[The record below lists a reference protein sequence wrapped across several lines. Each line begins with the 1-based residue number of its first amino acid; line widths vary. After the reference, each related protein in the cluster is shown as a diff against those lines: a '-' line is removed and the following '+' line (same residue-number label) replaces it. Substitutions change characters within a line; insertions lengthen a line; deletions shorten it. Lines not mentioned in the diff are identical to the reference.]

1 MGCVLRWTILAFDPP
16 LALVIVA
23 QVLHGATFALAHLGA
38 MYFILK
44 AVPPRLTATAQ
55 SLYAVCSSGI
65 VMGLATFASGP
76 LYAAFGGRTYLLM
89 SAMGLGATLFALW
102 LDKTWHGARITQH
115 GHSEEDTDAI

>member
-1 MGCVLRWTILAFDPP
+1 
-16 LALVIVA
+16 
-23 QVLHGATFALAHLGA
+23 

-89 SAMGLGATLFALW
+89 SVMGLGATLFALW
-102 LDKTWHGARITQH
+102 LDKSWSGARITQH
-115 GHSEEDTDAI
+115 EDTQDDPDAI